1 MSSRRSYLRITCRA
15 TWGVE
20 IDKTPLPSSSSSAAA
35 ALASHSTIVAVR
47 VCWQVPSSTTVSANG
62 APKSLAICL
71 QQSADDGKKLV
82 LVGVVDPE
90 AEFRRQNSWTQTY
103 FLNKNPNGSTGWSN
117 AIAVK
122 LVFSKLASSNTSK
135 RIRMYSVE
143 VLTEDTHWIN
153 TLPMLKSVQSALMPL
168 LEFDYL
174 ERTVYE
180 TTISMVRT
188 TGSLSMAI
196 SFVQFIFENQLNMK
210 IKTLASDPLLLLLLS
225 VYSEDTR
232 LRALAENA
240 LERVVTDAVFD
251 DGTKSSNVEIGEK
264 GQLLTFTQ
272 PAPVTPAVAAVGGEE
287 GHCLLSC
294 LMESGVWTW
303 EISVPP
309 NTLAEDV
316 FFGVAKRPN
325 PLVDPPSNPPS
336 LQRWMRR
343 YRPSDNSGSV
353 SDTLNICRLTFDA
366 EAGTLHMQVRG
377 EDLGIVFDTIPR
389 GVSPLVV
396 FHKKATLVR
405 LITVRHKA
413 VRDENSRA
421 KIRAAPTAA
430 DVTGEDVSVVN
441 VVLEHISSLA
451 VAKLEQMA
459 SKVVDEEHKSTS
471 LLEFPFCVEVSSS
484 VLSQLFTLLE
494 VLVPSVRTN
503 FSIANT
509 AMASDND
516 RVTLAI
522 LQIVDAQFY
531 CLSRSEID
539 PSDVGFP
546 YSRTGSGTEKGNKD
560 SDNGKE
566 GIAGMIVYDPI
577 LAAPTV
583 QQASRV
589 LTMLRQRGS
598 GPVRSAAAKAFARGA
613 ALFLPN
619 IDDKLASTL
628 SILQD
633 VADAGTIDDAT
644 LLLLEMLMQ
653 RLSHYEEVLQ
663 IIELY
668 KKCPLAR
675 SMVVDILRNLVRIL
689 SRHSILFFS
698 NSEPQSPMCLAHT
711 LVSVNADFR
720 RTVGTLLGR
729 FQEQLVYDI
738 ATAASRPPTRNEAT
752 SSATTSNQ
760 SAIARSLDELLVQ
773 VYTNPLIRTPH
784 LILTLLLISILP
796 FEHPSQYHVMLV
808 NESLRVLEAA
818 ANAVTTG
825 TITSS
830 LIERNLHGSIVSDLL
845 QPLLH
850 GVVCVGATDSAASSQ
865 LNLVS
870 GVLPST
876 VRLLEGI
883 SHLCQSSARCV
894 AATKVGLSSTVNIN
908 PWL

>member
-1 MSSRRSYLRITCRA
+1 M
-15 TWGVE
+15 
-20 IDKTPLPSSSSSAAA
+20 
-35 ALASHSTIVAVR
+35 
-47 VCWQVPSSTTVSANG
+47 
-62 APKSLAICL
+62 
-71 QQSADDGKKLV
+71 
-82 LVGVVDPE
+82 
-90 AEFRRQNSWTQTY
+90 
-103 FLNKNPNGSTGWSN
+103 
-117 AIAVK
+117 AVK

-135 RIRMYSVE
+135 RIRMYSFE
-143 VLTEDTHWIN
+143 VLTEDTNWIN
-153 TLPMLKSVQSALMPL
+153 TLPMLKSVQNALMPL

-196 SFVQFIFENQLNMK
+196 SFVQFIFEYQLNKK

-225 VYSEDTR
+225 IHAEDTR

-240 LERVVTDAVFD
+240 LERIVTDAVFD

-272 PAPVTPAVAAVGGEE
+272 PAAATAGAAPVGGEE
-287 GHCLLSC
+287 GHCLLSS

-303 EISVPP
+303 EISVPA
-309 NTLAEDV
+309 NTQAEDV

-325 PLVDPPSNPPS
+325 PLADPLSNTQPLP
-336 LQRWMRR
+336 QRWMRR
-343 YRPSDNSGSV
+343 YCPSDNSGSV
-353 SDTLNICRLTFDA
+353 SDTICRLTFDA
-366 EAGTLHMQVRG
+366 EAGTLHMLVRG
-377 EDLGIVFDTIPR
+377 DDLGVIFDTIPR

-405 LITVRHKA
+405 LINVRHKA
-413 VRDENSRA
+413 VREDSPRA
-421 KIRAAPTAA
+421 AIRAAPTSA
-430 DVTGEDVSVVN
+430 DLTGEHVSVVD

-451 VAKLEQMA
+451 AAKLEQMA

-484 VLSQLFTLLE
+484 VLRQLFTLLE
-494 VLVPSVRTN
+494 VLVPSVRT
-503 FSIANT
+503 SSSVANT
-509 AMASDND
+509 ATVMDDD

-546 YSRTGSGTEKGNKD
+546 YCRTGSETGGGNKGTD
-560 SDNGKE
+560 SGIE

-589 LTMLRQRGS
+589 LTTLRQRGS

-675 SMVVDILRNLVRIL
+675 SMVVDILHNLVRIL
-689 SRHSILFFS
+689 SRRSILLFS
-698 NSEPQSPMCLAHT
+698 KSEPQSPMCLAHT

-738 ATAASRPPTRNEAT
+738 ATAASRPPSRNETVA
-752 SSATTSNQ
+752 SATTSNQ
-760 SAIARSLDELLVQ
+760 SAIARSLDELLVK
-773 VYTNPLIRTPH
+773 VHTPTH
-784 LILTLLLISILP
+784 LNTSFWHSLSYVP
-796 FEHPSQYHVMLV
+796 FHFYAPTPSVPCHARQ
-808 NESLRVLEAA
+808 RVFK
-818 ANAVTTG
+818 
-825 TITSS
+825 SS
-830 LIERNLHGSIVSDLL
+830 
-845 QPLLH
+845 
-850 GVVCVGATDSAASSQ
+850 
-865 LNLVS
+865 
-870 GVLPST
+870 
-876 VRLLEGI
+876 
-883 SHLCQSSARCV
+883 
-894 AATKVGLSSTVNIN
+894 
-908 PWL
+908 

>member
-1 MSSRRSYLRITCRA
+1 MLSRCYYLYIIHRA

-20 IDKTPLPSSSSSAAA
+20 IDKTPQPPSSSSAAV
-35 ALASHSTIVAVR
+35 LASHSTIVAVR
-47 VCWQVPSSTTVSANG
+47 ISWQVSISSPVTPNG

-71 QQSADDGKKLV
+71 QQSTDDGKKLV

-90 AEFRRQNSWTQTY
+90 AEFHRQNSWTQTY

-117 AIAVK
+117 AIAIK
-122 LVFSKLASSNTSK
+122 LVFVKLATSNTSK
-135 RIRMYSVE
+135 RIRMYSIE

-153 TLPMLKSVQSALMPL
+153 TLPMLKSVQNALMPL

-196 SFVQFIFENQLNMK
+196 SFVQFIFENQLNTK
-210 IKTLASDPLLLLLLS
+210 IKTLAADPLLLLLLS
-225 VYSEDTR
+225 IYTEDTR

-272 PAPVTPAVAAVGGEE
+272 PPAATPAATAVVSEE

-294 LMESGVWTW
+294 VMESGVWTW

-325 PLVDPPSNPPS
+325 PLVDTPNNLQS
-336 LQRWMRR
+336 LSQRWMRR

-366 EAGTLHMQVRG
+366 EAGTLHTLVRG
-377 EDLGIVFDTIPR
+377 EDLGVVFDTIPR

-413 VRDENSRA
+413 VREDGPLA
-421 KIRAAPTAA
+421 KIRAAPTLA
-430 DVTGEDVSVVN
+430 DITGEDVSVVD

-451 VAKLEQMA
+451 AAKLEQMA

-503 FSIANT
+503 FSITNT
-509 AMASDND
+509 TMAADDD

-539 PSDVGFP
+539 PSEVGFP
-546 YSRTGSGTEKGNKD
+546 YSRTGSVTESGNKD

-633 VADAGTIDDAT
+633 VADAGSIDDAT

-675 SMVVDILRNLVRIL
+675 SMVVDILHNLVRIL
-689 SRHSILFFS
+689 SRRSILLFS
-698 NSEPQSPMCLAHT
+698 NAKTQSPMCHAHT

-738 ATAASRPPTRNEAT
+738 ATAASRPPNRNEAT
-752 SSATTSNQ
+752 SSSATSNQ
-760 SAIARSLDELLVQ
+760 SAVARCLDELLVQ
-773 VYTNPLIRTPH
+773 VY
-784 LILTLLLISILP
+784 ILS
-796 FEHPSQYHVMLV
+796 
-808 NESLRVLEAA
+808 
-818 ANAVTTG
+818 
-825 TITSS
+825 
-830 LIERNLHGSIVSDLL
+830 
-845 QPLLH
+845 
-850 GVVCVGATDSAASSQ
+850 
-865 LNLVS
+865 
-870 GVLPST
+870 
-876 VRLLEGI
+876 
-883 SHLCQSSARCV
+883 
-894 AATKVGLSSTVNIN
+894 
-908 PWL
+908 